1 MSALLRKDRFK
12 DVNWSEQLWRRI
24 YCLVCTRCFGYYLN
38 YTFMLPMMDMFNH
51 SHNNDCGMYLINKEL
66 HLDPIRSKSY
76 FKSDKYLNDVR
87 MLYNKDTELDQAA
100 RSDVLAEGY
109 VAPDSYWT

>member
-1 MSALLRKDRFK
+1 
-12 DVNWSEQLWRRI
+12 
-24 YCLVCTRCFGYYLN
+24 
-38 YTFMLPMMDMFNH
+38 MLPMMDMFNH